1 MLAVRRKSDNVV
13 LYLFPDGQDLRI
25 NHFGMWVGMQR
36 AVDIVPE
43 THEIVAD
50 VLAPALWVGGAMAWD
65 DGWTVTNQE
74 AYDAAETRAT
84 GKARAEARAC
94 LVVWVDAFLD
104 HLVSQYPARERDS
117 WPTKAAAAES
127 LINGETPNAV
137 GNALLEREAA
147 LMGRAKI
154 DVATLVHAKAMA
166 FGEVVGIT
174 AGLRQ
179 SLYAQIDK
187 ATYAEIPAILEAG
200 KAAARAKAVDMG
212 ILPG

>member
-1 MLAVRRKSDNVV
+1 MAWVRKSDGTRREV
-13 LYLFPDGQDLRI
+13 PDEEVWGS
-25 NHFGMWVGMQR
+25 
-36 AVDIVPE
+36 PP
-43 THEIVAD
+43 T
-50 VLAPALWVGGAMAWD
+50 
-65 DGWTVTNQE
+65 E
-74 AYDAAETRAT
+74 AELTE
-84 GKARAEARAC
+84 KARAEAKAG

-137 GNALLEREAA
+137 GNVLLEREAA

-154 DVATLVHAKAMA
+154 DIATLVHAKAMA

-200 KAAARAKAVDMG
+200 KAAARAKAVEMG
-212 ILPG
+212 ILQG